1 MGKNKW
7 DYPHRTTAAMTQYKS
22 FGDWLKSSAAFG
34 LGKFGLVLSGLT
46 LSYFGFMEMTKEAEG
61 ETFNNNDVDM
71 VLIRQKGRE
80 QFGFGVAIASMG
92 LILGSKPPS
101 QNQD

>member
-1 MGKNKW
+1 MSDKS
-7 DYPHRTTAAMTQYKS
+7 YSS

-61 ETFNNNDVDM
+61 ENFNSIDFGM
-71 VLIRQKGRE
+71 VSIRQQGRE
-80 QFGFGVAIASMG
+80 QFGFGIAIASMG

-101 QNQD
+101 SEKD

>member
-1 MGKNKW
+1 MSGKS
-7 DYPHRTTAAMTQYKS
+7 YSS

-61 ETFNNNDVDM
+61 ENFNSIDFDM
-71 VLIRQKGRE
+71 VLIRQQGRE
-80 QFGFGVAIASMG
+80 QFGFGIAIASMG

-101 QNQD
+101 SEKD

>member
-1 MGKNKW
+1 MGKKKW
-7 DYPHRTTAAMTQYKS
+7 DYPHRTTATMTQYKS

-61 ETFNNNDVDM
+61 ETFNNIDVDM

-80 QFGFGVAIASMG
+80 QFGFGLAIASMG

>member
-1 MGKNKW
+1 M
-7 DYPHRTTAAMTQYKS
+7 
-22 FGDWLKSSAAFG
+22 KSSAAFG

-46 LSYFGFMEMTKEAEG
+46 LTYFGFMEMTKEAEG
-61 ETFNNNDVDM
+61 ESAILMDVDM
-71 VLIRQKGRE
+71 VIIRQKGRE

-101 QNQD
+101 STQE